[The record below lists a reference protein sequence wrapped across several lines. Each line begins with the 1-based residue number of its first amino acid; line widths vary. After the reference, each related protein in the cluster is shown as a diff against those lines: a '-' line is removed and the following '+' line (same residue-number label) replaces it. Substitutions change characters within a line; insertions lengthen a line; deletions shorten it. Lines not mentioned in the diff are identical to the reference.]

1 MKKTILAVI
10 TIMIIQTTIFGW
22 HESFS
27 TDATPAITGAVNSD
41 MSWTWWGWGGVEVS
55 GGELML
61 TVPDPGTDPFDNN
74 SCWLQIDQSTDANAP
89 ITPTDSEIWI
99 KLKIS
104 TTGTPTDRDQF
115 HVAIAIDPNFL
126 TNLNV
131 YTAAVSPVISGVGS
145 YYFQLDQMGGP
156 VINDA
161 IVYNQW
167 FWKKIVTKG
176 DTVSVWAFADG
187 SAPTD
192 TAQFVFTTDNV
203 TDPAPMLVLVGVF
216 DDDSSALHIDDV
228 YYNESP
234 PLGIDDNASIAKGFE
249 LNQNYPNPFNPVT
262 HINYTI
268 PEIGPVK
275 LAVFNVLGKE
285 VSTLVNMV
293 VTPGTHSAVWDAGD
307 MPSGVYFYRIE
318 AGSFTQTRKLL
329 LIK

>member
-1 MKKTILAVI
+1 MILH
-10 TIMIIQTTIFGW
+10 TTMFAW

-27 TDATPAITGAVNSD
+27 IDATPDITGTVTSD
-41 MSWTWWGWGGVEVS
+41 LKWTWWGWGGVEVS
-55 GGELML
+55 GGELMM
-61 TVPDPGTDPFDNN
+61 TVPAPGTDPFDNN
-74 SCWLQIDQSTDANAP
+74 STWLQIDATYDPNTA

-115 HVAIAIDPNFL
+115 HVAIAVDPNFL
-126 TNLNV
+126 TNYNV
-131 YTAAVSPVISGVGS
+131 YTAAVLPVINGVGS
-145 YYFQLDQMGGP
+145 YYFALDQMGGP
-156 VINDA
+156 TISEVIT
-161 IVYNQW
+161 YNQW

-176 DTVSVWAFADG
+176 DTVSIWTFAE
-187 SAPTD
+187 SATPTD

-234 PLGIDDNASIAKGFE
+234 ALGIDDNASIAKSFD
-249 LNQNYPNPFNPVT
+249 LSQNYPNPFNPVT
-262 HINYTI
+262 HINYTV
-268 PEIGPVK
+268 PEVGPVK
-275 LAVFNVLGKE
+275 LAVFNVLGDE
-285 VSTLVNMV
+285 VSTLVNTV
-293 VTPGTHSAVWDAGD
+293 VTPGVHSASWDAGD

-329 LIK
+329 LVK